1 LLKGSRRKQRGDMT
15 KMLGSIEE
23 IQEVM
28 EKHQYIADRPLATI
42 IHLAKA
48 LEKPVLLEGQAG
60 VGKTDVA
67 KVLAQVLSTKLI
79 RLQCYEGIDASQ
91 ALYEWNYPKQLL
103 RIKLEESVACSSR
116 EKIESEIFS
125 ESFLLKRPLLEA
137 ITGNSASPPVLLID
151 EIDRADDEFEG
162 FLLEILSDFQLTIPE
177 IGTIKAKR
185 RPFVTLTSNRT
196 RDLGDAL
203 KRRCLYHWIDYP
215 TFEKEYRI
223 ITTKIPGIDKLLA
236 EKVCNFMQIV
246 RGMDFFKKPGIAETL
261 DWAVALVML
270 NRDEL
275 DKETVESTLGCIFKD
290 NQDIQK
296 ITGGQIETVLEKSK
310 VVRGG
315 GRGPC
320 G

>member
-1 LLKGSRRKQRGDMT
+1 
-15 KMLGSIEE
+15 MLGSIEE

-28 EKHQYIADRPLATI
+28 EKHQYITDRPLATI

-103 RIKLEESVACSSR
+103 RIKLEESVTCSSR

-125 ESFLLKRPLLEA
+125 ESFMLKRPLLEA

-236 EKVCNFMQIV
+236 EKVCNFMQVI

-261 DWAVALVML
+261 DWAAALVVL

-296 ITGGQIETVLEKSK
+296 ITGGQIETVLEKSR

>member
-1 LLKGSRRKQRGDMT
+1 
-15 KMLGSIEE
+15 MLGSIEE

-28 EKHQYIADRPLATI
+28 EKHQYITDRPLATI
-42 IHLAKA
+42 IHLAQA
-48 LEKPVLLEGQAG
+48 LEKPILLEGQAG

-103 RIKLEESVACSSR
+103 RIKLEESVTCSSR

-196 RDLGDAL
+196 RELGDAL

-236 EKVCNFMQIV
+236 EKVCNFMQVI

-261 DWAVALVML
+261 DWAAALVVL

-275 DKETVESTLGCIFKD
+275 DKETVESTLGCVFKD

-296 ITGGQIETVLEKSK
+296 ITGEQLETVLEKSR

>member
-1 LLKGSRRKQRGDMT
+1 
-15 KMLGSIEE
+15 MLSSIEE
-23 IQEVM
+23 IQQAM
-28 EKHQYIADRPLATI
+28 EKHQYITDRPLATI
-42 IHLAKA
+42 IHLAQA

-60 VGKTDVA
+60 VGKTEVA
-67 KVLAQVLSTKLI
+67 KVMAQVLSTKLI

-103 RIKLEESVACSSR
+103 RIKLEESVTCSSR
-116 EKIESEIFS
+116 ERVESEIFS

-137 ITGNSASPPVLLID
+137 ITSDSASPPVLLID

-223 ITTKIPGIDKLLA
+223 ITTKIPGMDKLLA
-236 EKVCNFMQIV
+236 EKVCNFMQVI

-261 DWAVALVML
+261 DWAAALVVL

-275 DKETVESTLGCIFKD
+275 DKETVESTLGCVFKD

-296 ITGGQIETVLEKSK
+296 ITGEQLETVLEKSR

>member
-1 LLKGSRRKQRGDMT
+1 
-15 KMLGSIEE
+15 MLGSIEE
-23 IQEVM
+23 IQQAM
-28 EKHQYIADRPLATI
+28 EKHQYITDRPLATI
-42 IHLAKA
+42 IYLAQA
-48 LEKPVLLEGQAG
+48 LEKPILLEGQAG

-67 KVLAQVLSTKLI
+67 KVLAQALATKLI

-103 RIKLEESVACSSR
+103 RIKLEENVTCSSR
-116 EKIESEIFS
+116 ERVESEIFG
-125 ESFLLKRPLLEA
+125 EPFLLKRPLLEA
-137 ITGNSASPPVLLID
+137 ITSDSASPPVLLID

-162 FLLEILSDFQLTIPE
+162 FLLEILSDFQITIPE

-196 RDLGDAL
+196 RELGDAL

-223 ITTKIPGIDKLLA
+223 ITTKIPGINELLA
-236 EKVCNFMQIV
+236 KKMCNFMQVI
-246 RGMDFFKKPGIAETL
+246 RGMDFFKNPGIAETL
-261 DWAVALVML
+261 DWAAALVVL

-275 DKETVESTLGCIFKD
+275 DKETVVSTLGCIFKD

-296 ITGGQIETVLEKSK
+296 ITGDQIESILEKNK
-310 VVRGG
+310 VVH
-315 GRGPC
+315 PA
-320 G
+320 